1 MRFNCGLKTLS
12 FQPHTRTTRQDE
24 MTSTIC
30 NVAALPAVR
39 ASPERARALL
49 GCFHNMAEL
58 AR

>member
-1 MRFNCGLKTLS
+1 
-12 FQPHTRTTRQDE
+12 

-30 NVAALPAVR
+30 NAAALPAVC